1 MNVKD
6 ASSEGSEGN
15 EAHVIGNQ
23 YWKGDLCC
31 LVADSLAE
39 LCPAVHGRQTWSS
52 DELGI

>member
-15 EAHVIGNQ
+15 EAHVIGNHR
-23 YWKGDLCC
+23 KGDLLC

-39 LCPAVHGRQTWSS
+39 LCPAVHGRQNWLS

>member
-15 EAHVIGNQ
+15 EARVIGN
-23 YWKGDLCC
+23 YRKGDLRC

-39 LCPAVHGRQTWSS
+39 LCPAVHGRQNWSS
-52 DELGI
+52 YELGI